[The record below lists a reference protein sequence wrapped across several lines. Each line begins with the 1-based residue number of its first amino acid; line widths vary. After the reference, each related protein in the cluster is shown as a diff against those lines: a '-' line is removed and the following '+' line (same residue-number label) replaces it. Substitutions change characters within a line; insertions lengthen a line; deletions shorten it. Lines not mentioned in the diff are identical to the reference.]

1 MSHCPSFLFSCLS
14 LFFLSFLSLSFN
26 ILFLT
31 PTYPLSIFLS
41 SFSLSLSPLF
51 IYLVLNHLLKPSP
64 QNYNLM
70 WQIEKQILLQI
81 NFLWNQSELFLPL
94 TLSLS
99 FSLSPP
105 LYSPLFIFNSPLGT
119 VLPELQ
125 PDAANREANIFPDS
139 SQLPSESSGKA
150 FSSAGSTPWQSQ
162 STSYR

>member
-1 MSHCPSFLFSCLS
+1 MRQIEKRISFRILFNFLRNHADLFLPLPFSLALS
-14 LFFLSFLSLSFN
+14 L
-26 ILFLT
+26 
-31 PTYPLSIFLS
+31 PP
-41 SFSLSLSPLF
+41 PLF

-150 FSSAGSTPWQSQ
+150 FSNAGSTPWQSQ